1 MDTLIPA
8 LESSSLPPLSI
19 IESRPDGLLDPEAAR
34 YNLTVKIDFDWQAA
48 DSLTITWAGTPG
60 SGSYTSPRIPIGGFE
75 RPFQTHIDNL
85 LVAFNFEQTV
95 IVTYTVY
102 RGTEPP
108 VTSQPLPLYI
118 TRINQLNLPR
128 PFIREADNDGEGGVL
143 NVGDLSEFTLRIN
156 AWLLGRRG
164 NPFWLK
170 LKGTHA
176 DGSDFE
182 ASHWQAPD
190 NVVDDEF
197 NRFGFFEQNF
207 PAAPLQRLQDR
218 SVLSLSFMAG
228 LQGSQDASLAQPFA
242 HRNYIVLTGAAPG
255 PRISSVTDPDGD
267 IPDGA
272 DTRYTSVTLSGSASD
287 TVVVF
292 DGPTRLDTADVVDG
306 NWMYVAADLT
316 GGSHEF
322 TVRLADGSGS
332 ASSPWRINVVTQNL
346 LVKIVEAPDNI
357 NLEPLKAITTLT
369 ALVDLD
375 LQPTDKVS
383 VTVKAAEGTPPAGSH
398 TTTPVAAGTTRPIK
412 IPLPVPLVAFSI
424 GKIMEVTFT
433 HTRGDSGL
441 MTSQPLRLNVLPI
454 PLGELV
460 APVITQA
467 NGTDILDLKDVQ
479 SGANLM
485 FGVWPHIAVSQR
497 IWLDLEGHRNTGT
510 HNLRMWVGT
519 TNMVHRAWV
528 TNGSYTPILPA
539 NYLLQLKD
547 GSTLSIRFRVN
558 LDQVADPN
566 TAAVFQTRRYTIRAV
581 P

>member
-8 LESSSLPPLSI
+8 LDSSSLPPLSI
-19 IESRPDGLLDPEAAR
+19 IESRSDGLLNPEAAR
-34 YNLTVKIDFDWQAA
+34 YNLTVKIDFDWQAG

-60 SGSYTSPRIPIGGFE
+60 AGSYTSPRIPIGGFE

-118 TRINQLNLPR
+118 TRINQSNLPR
-128 PFIREADNDGEGGVL
+128 PFIRQADNDGQGGEL
-143 NVGDLSEFTLRIN
+143 NVSNLSEFTLRIN

-164 NPFWLK
+164 NPFWLN
-170 LKGTHA
+170 LKGTNA
-176 DGSDFE
+176 DGSDFQ
-182 ASHWQAPD
+182 ASYWQAPD

-207 PAAPLQRLQDR
+207 PAAPLQRLQNG
-218 SVLSLSFMAG
+218 SVLTLRFMAG

-242 HRNYIVLTGAAPG
+242 HRNYIVLTGAPSG
-255 PRISSVTDPDGD
+255 PRISSVSDLDGD
-267 IPDGA
+267 ILDGA
-272 DTRYTSVTLSGSASD
+272 DTRYTTVTLSGSASD
-287 TVVVF
+287 TVAVF
-292 DGPTRLDTADVVDG
+292 DGPTRLDTANVVDG
-306 NWMYVAADLT
+306 SWRYVATDLT
-316 GGSHEF
+316 GGSHVF

-332 ASSPWRINVVTQNL
+332 ASNARRINVVTQNL
-346 LVKIVEAPDNI
+346 PVKIAEAPDNL
-357 NLEPLKAITTLT
+357 NLDPLSAVTTLT

-375 LQPTDKVS
+375 VQPSDMVS
-383 VTVKAAEGTPPAGSH
+383 VTVKAADGTPPAGSH
-398 TTTPVAAGTTRPIK
+398 TTTPVAAGTTRPIR
-412 IPLPVPLVAFSI
+412 INLPVSLVPFSI
-424 GKIMEVTFT
+424 GKMMEVTVT
-433 HTRGDSGL
+433 WTRGTSAL
-441 MTSQPLRLNVLPI
+441 ETSQPLRLNVLPI
-454 PLGELV
+454 TLNRLA

-485 FGVWPHIAVSQR
+485 FGIWPHISMGQR
-497 IWLDLEGHRNTGT
+497 IWLFLEGERNTGA
-510 HNLRMWVGT
+510 HNLQMWVGT

-528 TNGSYTPILPA
+528 TNSGYTALVSA
-539 NYLLQLKD
+539 NYLRLLKD
-547 GSTLSIRFRVN
+547 RSKLIIRFCVN
-558 LDQVADPN
+558 LDQVANFD
-566 TAAVFQTRRYTIRAV
+566 TATVFQTQEYTIRAV